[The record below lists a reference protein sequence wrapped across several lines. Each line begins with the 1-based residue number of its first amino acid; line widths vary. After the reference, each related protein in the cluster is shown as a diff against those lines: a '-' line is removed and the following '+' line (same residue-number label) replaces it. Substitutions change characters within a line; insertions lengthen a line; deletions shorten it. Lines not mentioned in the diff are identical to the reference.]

1 MSSTN
6 RGRSR
11 NISDYYITPE
21 EEINKFLDKFLHDHY
36 LIRNCRILDPCAG
49 GDSIHP
55 MAYPN
60 ALAKHGFTD
69 ITTIDIRPDSKAQI
83 QADYLNYQVI
93 GSYDL
98 IITNP
103 PFYIAEEVVKKA
115 FRDVG
120 GEYGIYGTIV
130 MLLRLNFMGS
140 QNRKDFWMEY
150 PPDEIYIHSK
160 RMCFT
165 GDGKTDSIEYAHFVW
180 FKNIWGKE
188 NKSTRII
195 WL

>member
-21 EEINKFLDKFLHDHY
+21 EEINKFLDAFFKHT
-36 LIRNCRILDPCAG
+36 LIDDSSKILDPCAG

-60 ALAKHGFTD
+60 ALSKRGFKY
-69 ITTIDIRPDSKAQI
+69 ITTIDIRADSKAVLHN
-83 QADYLNYQVI
+83 DYLYANPLEDF
-93 GSYDL
+93 YDL

-103 PFYIAEEVVKKA
+103 PFHIAEEIIRKA
-115 FRDVG
+115 FKDAK
-120 GEYGIYGTIV
+120 ENGIIV

-140 QNRKDFWMEY
+140 QNRKGFWLEF

-180 FKNIWGKE
+180 FKEKMNEDDKQ
-188 NKSTRII
+188 TRIV

>member
-21 EEINKFLDKFLHDHY
+21 EEINKFLDKFLGEHSFERH
-36 LIRNCRILDPCAG
+36 CRILDPCAG

-60 ALAKHGFTD
+60 ALEKHGFTN
-69 ITTIDIRPDSKAQI
+69 ITTIDIRPDSRALI
-83 QADYLNYQVI
+83 QEDYLHYQII
-93 GSYDL
+93 GHYDL

-103 PFYIAEEVVKKA
+103 PFHIAEEVVRKA
-115 FRDVG
+115 FKD
-120 GEYGIYGTIV
+120 IAKNGTII

-140 QNRKDFWMEY
+140 QNRKGFWLEF

-165 GDGKTDSIEYAHFVW
+165 GDGKIDSIEYAHFVW
-180 FKNIWGKE
+180 HQEKMNESDK
-188 NKSTRII
+188 KTRIV

>member
-21 EEINKFLDKFLHDHY
+21 EEINKFLDSFLGDSDY
-36 LIRNCRILDPCAG
+36 CKDFDVLDPCAG
-49 GDSIHP
+49 GDSNHL

-60 ALAKHGFTD
+60 ALLKRGFKN
-69 ITTIDIRPDSKAQI
+69 ITTIDVRPDSKADIKGDFLQLEL
-83 QADYLNYQVI
+83 QK
-93 GSYDL
+93 SYDF

-103 PFYIAEEVVKKA
+103 PFYIAEEVIKKA
-115 FRDVG
+115 MKNVVDG
-120 GEYGIYGTIV
+120 GWVI

-140 QNRKDFWMEY
+140 QNRRDFWLKY
-150 PPDEIYIHSK
+150 PPLGIYIHSK

-180 FKNIWGKE
+180 RKMERE
-188 NKSTRII
+188 NKNECYIY